1 MGDNFETSLKKSMDA
16 YRRYVRP
23 VIGRYISGKL
33 IVIEG
38 KTDDELA
45 EMFDQCASIDIIRQS
60 EKGLEGVASR
70 IQFGH
75 NWRTFTVRFKRD
87 SGAHT
92 EYEKLVYAYKN
103 RLMCPKFTYQAYIEN
118 DALSG
123 LAVVET
129 ASLLD
134 YIEKHKPKVR
144 HTGADQS
151 GQASFYI
158 CPWDDIRTKGYKI
171 LEYKGEKWERENE
184 QGICET
190 EAE

>member
-23 VIGRYISGKL
+23 VIGRFISGRL

-38 KTDDELA
+38 KTDNELA

-75 NWRTFTVRFKRD
+75 NWRTFTVRYKRD
-87 SGAHT
+87 SGSRT

-144 HTGADQS
+144 HTGADQN

-171 LEYKGEKWERENE
+171 LEYKGETWERS
-184 QGICET
+184 
-190 EAE
+190 